1 LCRVFLGCPEE
12 GASDCCGLEGFYRI
26 ITFQGINL
34 GVSVIL
40 TGGHN
45 GLAVWWQGSL
55 GSGVPQIAMLVFIFA
70 IFYFLLIMPQQRK
83 QKKWQAMLSA
93 LKTGDKVTTSGGLR
107 GTIISLKE
115 DALTLRVPPDNLKL
129 EVSRGSV
136 VSVTT
141 AEEGK

>member
-1 LCRVFLGCPEE
+1 MG
-12 GASDCCGLEGFYRI
+12 GF
-26 ITFQGINL
+26 NE
-34 GVSVIL
+34 
-40 TGGHN
+40 
-45 GLAVWWQGSL
+45 LAVWLQGSL
-55 GSGVPQIAMLVFIFA
+55 GSGIPSIAMLVFIFA